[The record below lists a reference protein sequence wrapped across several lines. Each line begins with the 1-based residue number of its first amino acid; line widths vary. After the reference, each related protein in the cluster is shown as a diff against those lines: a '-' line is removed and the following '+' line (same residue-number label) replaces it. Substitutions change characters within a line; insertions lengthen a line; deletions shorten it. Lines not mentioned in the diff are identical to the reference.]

1 MFAGERSA
9 AQLAVIVAA
18 VAYAALY
25 VLQDGTT
32 ALRNAVTNRVARLEI
47 EPMVHRAIAELPGL
61 DHLERTDVLDRL
73 KVVRDGA
80 GQVVGGMW
88 RAVLIASSVLRMAV
102 ALALLGAV
110 SPLLLPL
117 LVLAG
122 APVWCQRRSQ
132 TVLKKAQIDSAED
145 TRLAQMLADLT
156 ADPAAAL
163 EIRVN
168 GVGPI
173 VVAEQ
178 VAAFEAAART
188 RARAQFVAAAMRMA
202 GWTVFLAGFI
212 AGVVWVAWSAIS
224 GQRSIGDLVLVIMI
238 AAALHQTIQV
248 AVNNTMA
255 TSTAYVVTEQ
265 YLWLK
270 QFSASERERAAGRRS
285 PVALRQGIR
294 LEGVGFRYPGTT
306 RPALSD
312 IDIVLPAGKVASAS
326 TDPGRAPWSSSWRS
340 CICPPAGASPWT
352 APTSP
357 RSTPGTGAYIS
368 ARRSRISAGST

>member
-1 MFAGERSA
+1 MKRLLAVWWSLLRLSWSTQRGLTSATLITITLSIAALPVTAFALRDAVDAMFAGERSA

-32 ALRNAVTNRVARLEI
+32 ALRNAVTNRVAWLEI

-156 ADPAAAL
+156 ADPGAAL

-188 RARAQFVAAAMRMA
+188 RARAVR
-202 GWTVFLAGFI
+202 GG
-212 AGVVWVAWSAIS
+212 G
-224 GQRSIGDLVLVIMI
+224 
-238 AAALHQTIQV
+238 H
-248 AVNNTMA
+248 
-255 TSTAYVVTEQ
+255 
-265 YLWLK
+265 
-270 QFSASERERAAGRRS
+270 
-285 PVALRQGIR
+285 
-294 LEGVGFRYPGTT
+294 
-306 RPALSD
+306 
-312 IDIVLPAGKVASAS
+312 
-326 TDPGRAPWSSSWRS
+326 SSWRRR
-340 CICPPAGASPWT
+340 CVWPAGPSSSPGSSPASSGSRGRP
-352 APTSP
+352 SP
-357 RSTPGTGAYIS
+357 ASGRSATWCWS
-368 ARRSRISAGST
+368 